1 MRALFLLALVSLTAR
16 ADDSPGRFARF
27 CDRTAQGRTTRGLQC
42 DDLAFFEFAPSGGAG
57 MGAVAPYPNW
67 LLQSE
72 DFATTWAATNDATG
86 TTAPTVTANFATD
99 PLGGNTA
106 DRVQVASC
114 LTAGWISKVQQAI
127 TTPSGGAGTFTVYVK
142 GNGTSGTLSLC
153 SYTTTGTCTSCAY
166 TASAWAR
173 CTHSVAATSAV
184 TTYVNAGC
192 TNNVGYSGG
201 VASAAQDVLLWGAQL
216 DYGGGATYVATTTA
230 AKGFTPT
237 GARGETLTFTRAST
251 AMAQATAGGGLATT
265 GIQNGDLR
273 LMPANQ
279 PRVSFDA
286 NGTLGLLVESSRTN
300 SALRSQESG
309 NAVWQALSSGVAA
322 PVVTADTAVAPDGTT
337 TADTAAF
344 PAVSVA
350 ANYSDL
356 LQNITLT
363 AASWTY
369 SEFVKGV
376 SGSGRLYVMCTPD
389 GVTYFRSA
397 CDYNSTTWTR
407 CAATGTATAL
417 GWFCGLGVD
426 LRDGSQAAQ
435 GAQSVYRWGM
445 QAEAGAY
452 ATSYIPTVAAT
463 VTRSAETATFPGAS
477 FPVSPISIAVSYT
490 VPWSGTATA
499 GDLLYGNVG
508 SNSGWTFGWTGAT
521 LRTQPCA
528 AGLCATFD
536 VAQGPTAGVTARW
549 ALSYSAGATSIYR
562 DAVLIAGPAVR
573 TAAVSPWATATGVG
587 SGGFGPGN
595 GIITRICIDPSDT
608 RCR

>member
-1 MRALFLLALVSLTAR
+1 
-16 ADDSPGRFARF
+16 
-27 CDRTAQGRTTRGLQC
+27 
-42 DDLAFFEFAPSGGAG
+42 
-57 MGAVAPYPNW
+57 
-67 LLQSE
+67 
-72 DFATTWAATNDATG
+72 
-86 TTAPTVTANFATD
+86 
-99 PLGGNTA
+99 
-106 DRVQVASC
+106 
-114 LTAGWISKVQQAI
+114 
-127 TTPSGGAGTFTVYVK
+127 
-142 GNGTSGTLSLC
+142 
-153 SYTTTGTCTSCAY
+153 
-166 TASAWAR
+166 
-173 CTHSVAATSAV
+173 
-184 TTYVNAGC
+184 
-192 TNNVGYSGG
+192 VGYSGG
-201 VASAAQDVLLWGAQL
+201 VASAAQDVLLWGAML
-216 DYGGGATYVATTTA
+216 DYGGGAPYVATTTA

-265 GIQNGDLR
+265 GIQNGDVR

-279 PRVSFDA
+279 PRVMYDA
-286 NGTLGLLVESSRTN
+286 NGVLGLLVESSRTN

-445 QAEAGAY
+445 QAEAGSY
-452 ATSYIPTVAAT
+452 ATSYIPTVAAA
-463 VTRSAETATFPGAS
+463 VTRSAENPTVGPSTFGITTNRAS
-477 FPVSPISIAVSYT
+477 WASSVQRT
-490 VPWSGTATA
+490 TGTAQGVPALLQNVFEPVYTSVYSVFHYPA
-499 GDLLYGNVG
+499 GSFFG
-508 SNSGWTFGWTGAT
+508 SLAMPGSGVVRLSTGA
-521 LRTQPCA
+521 
-528 AGLCATFD
+528 D
-536 VAQGPTAGVTARW
+536 
-549 ALSYSAGATSIYR
+549 GATRTNCVNGTCEST
-562 DAVLIAGPAVR
+562 AVVSTNFVGTPWTLVIGSEAGSKYIDSVI
-573 TAAVSPWATATGVG
+573 S
-587 SGGFGPGN
+587 
-595 GIITRICIDPSDT
+595 RICIDPDAS